1 MYKKVL
7 RKCKIWTCKI
17 YLQKKQLTAK
27 TEIKIKNKM
36 IKEGKMSQ

>member
-1 MYKKVL
+1 MQYL
-7 RKCKIWTCKI
+7 DMH
-17 YLQKKQLTAK
+17 LQKKQLTAK